1 MPSTTH
7 SNTAKDCDT
16 ASIASNSTFAS
27 TITLIK
33 EKMHRSQKIPKS
45 PKAPKA
51 SKASKASTI
60 PKDQPHDRLLLA
72 DVATGAHRTRMLLPT
87 THYWMLMGA

>member
-1 MPSTTH
+1 
-7 SNTAKDCDT
+7 
-16 ASIASNSTFAS
+16 
-27 TITLIK
+27 
-33 EKMHRSQKIPKS
+33 MHRSQKIPQS
-45 PKAPKA
+45 PKDPKA
-51 SKASKASTI
+51 SKASKASKAAKASTI